1 MKLLMVI
8 VNEEYQKRVSMIFQE
23 YECSATMIAST
34 GDFLA
39 YGDTIFM
46 VGVEEEKAELLLHVI
61 EQEFQ
66 EKQKSENPI
75 FSTKDYENG
84 NRIKVFCLSISHFA
98 RANGPVTEIK

>member
-8 VNEEYQKRVSMIFQE
+8 VNEEYQKRISTIFQE

-46 VGVEEEKAELLLHVI
+46 VGVEEEKAEQLMRVI
-61 EQEFQ
+61 EEEFNDKKEQEH
-66 EKQKSENPI
+66 SV
-75 FSTKDYENG
+75 FSSKEHEEA
-84 NRIKVFCLSISHFA
+84 RVRVFCLEISHFA
-98 RANGPVTEIK
+98 RINAVE